1 MRDPL
6 LALATKLVGDYVVRQ
21 VCIEAHSSEPL
32 KPRGASP
39 LQPVRLD
46 STREFSDRTRTRFRF
61 LGPYTT
67 YTARRGF
74 SDSRGRPSM
83 SAVHQHRRNVLT
95 RVR

>member
-21 VCIEAHSSEPL
+21 VYIVAHSSKPL

-67 YTARRGF
+67 YIRLGEVSRIRGAAR
-74 SDSRGRPSM
+74 P
-83 SAVHQHRRNVLT
+83 
-95 RVR
+95 

>member
-6 LALATKLVGDYVVRQ
+6 LALLTKLVGDYIVRQ
-21 VCIEAHSSEPL
+21 VCNEAYSCNPL
-32 KPRGASP
+32 EPRGASP

-67 YTARRGF
+67 YIRLGEVSRIRGAAR
-74 SDSRGRPSM
+74 P
-83 SAVHQHRRNVLT
+83 
-95 RVR
+95 